1 MVLQLKD
8 WLEFRSLDEQMET
21 SSTTS
26 SSSEG
31 ERKRP
36 RKEANSEADLD
47 GEEEMS
53 VGTGSSEG
61 SSPYERDPA
70 LGELLQF
77 LLSLPYADEGL
88 WGVADLIL
96 VSGRHH
102 HHTIVHALMCLLLL
116 D

>member
-1 MVLQLKD
+1 MMLQLKD

-53 VGTGSSEG
+53 VGTGSSQG

-96 VSGRHH
+96 VSGRHDH
-102 HHTIVHALMCLLLL
+102 HAVVLALMCLLLL
-116 D
+116 G